1 MNEHAVA
8 DNKFNDLDQLCQTIA
23 SLRHMNHAVINQYQ
37 LMQDKENTLK
47 AEVAAKYGGPIAS
60 DLVIERK
67 VADRLALLGNPRM
80 PRSVSGQV
88 MKQRLAFDDKLS
100 VTKAMVDAF
109 ARQGIDRVTLEDI
122 NKWLAQPRK
131 KGVQDVR
138 DILKLRGIY
147 ITQAR
152 WFNAGILGDKAQ
164 MLLPP
169 AAYDTKGSGA
179 KSTFDVKAWKVYLDG
194 LIKARRSDPYGERS

>member
-1 MNEHAVA
+1 
-8 DNKFNDLDQLCQTIA
+8 
-23 SLRHMNHAVINQYQ
+23 
-37 LMQDKENTLK
+37 
-47 AEVAAKYGGPIAS
+47 
-60 DLVIERK
+60 
-67 VADRLALLGNPRM
+67 M

-88 MKQRLAFDDKLS
+88 MKQRLTFDDKLS

-131 KGVQDVR
+131 KGVEDVR
-138 DILKLRGIY
+138 DLLKLRGIY

-152 WFNAGILGDKAQ
+152 WFNAGILGDNKAR
-164 MLLPP
+164 MLLPQ

-179 KSTFDVKAWKVYLDG
+179 KSTFDVKAWKVYLDR
-194 LIKARRSDPYGERS
+194 LTKARRSDRYGERS